1 MRRRALALAGVTAVL
16 AASTAGAATTRV
28 VIGDNFFVR
37 DGGRPTVRVAA
48 GDTVRWVW
56 RGENI
61 HNVSVLRGPVKF
73 HSGFKR
79 RGSFRRTLTHP
90 GTYIVYCSVHGYPE
104 QWMRLVVR

>member
-1 MRRRALALAGVTAVL
+1 MAAI

-37 DGGRPTVRVAA
+37 DDGRPTVRVAA

-56 RGENI
+56 RGKAV
-61 HNVSVLRGPVKF
+61 HNVSVLRGPEKF
-73 HSGFKR
+73 TSPFKR
-79 RGSFRRTLTHP
+79 RGAFRRTLTET
-90 GTYIVYCSVHGYPE
+90 GTYIIYCAVHGYPD